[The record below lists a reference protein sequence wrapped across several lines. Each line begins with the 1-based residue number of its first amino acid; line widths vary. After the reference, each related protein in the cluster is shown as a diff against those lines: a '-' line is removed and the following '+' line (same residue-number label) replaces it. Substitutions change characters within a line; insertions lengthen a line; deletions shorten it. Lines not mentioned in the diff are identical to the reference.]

1 MSFGAVSAT
10 SELFRADKKWNI
22 PQQEPP
28 SRKQNLPQSDKLGS
42 EPQVR
47 IPDHGDHWF
56 RAMVIAIPGARVFEK
71 PHEFG

>member
-1 MSFGAVSAT
+1 M
-10 SELFRADKKWNI
+10 KWNI

-56 RAMVIAIPGARVFEK
+56 WAMVIAIPG
-71 PHEFG
+71 